1 MSATATAE
9 QAPDLVNK
17 ALEAFKARDRDASA
31 DFLIQAVATDAPLG
45 AGWAGVS
52 RLAAMI
58 GEVEP
63 ALTAARRAAAVNP
76 ADPAPRLAL
85 GQMLA
90 TLGRVNDARDV
101 GIAVTREQPR
111 NSGAWHFLGTC
122 RAQLGEMEQSIADL
136 RRAISL
142 HDSPMAMGWSWQ
154 AIAEAKKFKAG
165 EPDIDA
171 MEALLTRMPAT
182 DEGEEARS
190 VVLYA
195 LAKAYDDL
203 GRIDDAFAAYAK
215 GAEIMVRRRNYKA
228 AETDTFVDQ
237 VVSGWTADFHASL
250 PGQGVDSTRP
260 IFVFGLPR
268 SGTTLVEQILA
279 SHAGV
284 TDGAEI
290 NLFSVAAMPIRGF
303 SPAAVSDYA
312 ARAGGEGFK
321 AMGEAYLHLLD
332 ERFGPEGR
340 VIDKTLNHS
349 RYLGL
354 ISHVLPQARFIWLQR
369 SPGAVAWS
377 CFRTRF
383 SRGVDWSWSLE
394 DMGRY
399 FAGEDRLRA
408 HWTRVLGDRVLT
420 VPYDELV
427 VDPEPWIAKILA
439 HVGLGFQSGLTEFH
453 KTDRAVTTASFA
465 QVRQPLYTTSREAWR
480 RYETHLQPFFDAY
493 EKASGS
499 ADR

>member
-58 GEVEP
+58 GEVGP
-63 ALTAARRAAAVNP
+63 ALTAAQRVADVNA

-85 GQMLA
+85 GQLLA
-90 TLGRVNDARDV
+90 HHGRVAEARDV
-101 GIAVTREQPR
+101 GVAVTRDHPR
-111 NSGAWHFLGTC
+111 SSSAWHFLGTC
-122 RAQLGEMEQSIADL
+122 RAQLGETEQSIADL
-136 RRAISL
+136 RHAMSL
-142 HDSPMAMGWSWQ
+142 HNSPVAMAWSWHP
-154 AIAEAKKFKAG
+154 IAEAKKFKSG
-165 EPDIDA
+165 DPDVA
-171 MEALLTRMPAT
+171 SMEALLTQMPST
-182 DEGEEARS
+182 EEGEEARS
-190 VVLYA
+190 VMLYA
-195 LAKAYDDL
+195 LGKAYADL
-203 GRIDDAFAAYAK
+203 QRTDDAFAAYAE
-215 GAEIMVRRRNYKA
+215 GSAIMKRRQRYEP
-228 AETDTFVDQ
+228 AETDAFVDQ
-237 VVSGWTADFHASL
+237 VVSGWTDDFHASL
-250 PGQGVDSTRP
+250 PGSGVDSTRP

-290 NLFSVAAMPIRGF
+290 NLFSDAAMPIRGF
-303 SPAAVSDYA
+303 SPAAVADYA
-312 ARAGGEGFK
+312 GRAGADGFT
-321 AMGEAYLHLLD
+321 AMGKAYLHLLD
-332 ERFGPEGR
+332 ERFGLEGR

-383 SRGVDWSWSLE
+383 ARGVDWSWSLD

-408 HWTRVLGDRVLT
+408 H
-420 VPYDELV
+420 
-427 VDPEPWIAKILA
+427 
-439 HVGLGFQSGLTEFH
+439 
-453 KTDRAVTTASFA
+453 
-465 QVRQPLYTTSREAWR
+465 
-480 RYETHLQPFFDAY
+480 
-493 EKASGS
+493 
-499 ADR
+499 